1 MAVVVYITSVY
12 TKRYME
18 GPLCTCISLSSNVV
32 FPLSSNVVFPLSSN
46 VVFPLSSNV
55 VYLNDAPIQMGGIS
69 KMNPKLKHHLVWK
82 YSVEL
87 YIAAK
92 ILYKYVHVLLLLGI
106 ISRYE
111 IMTLD
116 SSCLGKL

>member
-46 VVFPLSSNV
+46 VV
-55 VYLNDAPIQMGGIS
+55 YLNDAPIQMGGIS
-69 KMNPKLKHHLVWK
+69 KTNPKLKHHLVWK

-92 ILYKYVHVLLLLGI
+92 ILCKYVHVLLLLGI

-116 SSCLGKL
+116 GSCLGKL

>member
-1 MAVVVYITSVY
+1 M
-12 TKRYME
+12 
-18 GPLCTCISLSSNVV
+18 CIS
-32 FPLSSNVVFPLSSN
+32 LSSN

-69 KMNPKLKHHLVWK
+69 KLKHHLVWK

-92 ILYKYVHVLLLLGI
+92 VLYKYVHVLLLLGI
-106 ISRYE
+106 ISHYE
-111 IMTLD
+111 IMALD
-116 SSCLGKL
+116 SSCFGMS

>member
-18 GPLCTCISLSSNVV
+18 GPLCTCIS
-32 FPLSSNVVFPLSSN
+32 LSSN